1 MSSGSTQKS
10 AFATMAL
17 SVLGGAALGGGLGVW
32 VLPDFAAA
40 LAIGGAMTGGAI
52 GAAYFLFAGADE

>member
-1 MSSGSTQKS
+1 MSSEGKQKS

-17 SVLGGAALGGGLGVW
+17 SVLGGAALGSVIGAF
-32 VLPDFAAA
+32 VLPGFAAA

-52 GAAYFLFAGADE
+52 GAAFFLFAGADE

>member
-1 MSSGSTQKS
+1 MSADKGQKS

-17 SVLGGAALGGGLGVW
+17 SVLGGAIVGGGIGVILMPN
-32 VLPDFAAA
+32 VAAA
-40 LAIGGAMTGGAI
+40 LAIGGVLTGGAI

>member
-1 MSSGSTQKS
+1 MASEGKDRS

-17 SVLGGAALGGGLGVW
+17 SVLGGAAVGGGIGALM
-32 VLPDFAAA
+32 LPDFAAA

-52 GAAYFLFAGADE
+52 GAAFFLFAGADE